1 MTGPRISTRRRAAR
15 TARTDP
21 LSRRQRKLVMQAL
34 NTDHLRKFFD
44 RLDQVAARLQRRW
57 QKAAH
62 NGALVDVPSD
72 LKRFTVD
79 VTSGLAFGTDLNTLE
94 DEGDVIQHYWARA
107 RLMELV
113 CRGLTNKEIRPR
125 VVHQSKNQEARA
137 RRPPETRTRAPS
149 TGVLSRVCSRD
160 CGRAEIARGAD
171 EAAPADPDFPL

>member
-1 MTGPRISTRRRAAR
+1 MRDAFLDTGINCVFSAEG
-15 TARTDP
+15 TDW
-21 LSRRQRKLVMQAL
+21 RRQRKLVMQAL

-62 NGALVDVPSD
+62 DGALVDVPSD

-125 VVHQSKNQEARA
+125 VVHQSKHHEEARA

-149 TGVLSRVCSRD
+149 TGVLSRV
-160 CGRAEIARGAD
+160 
-171 EAAPADPDFPL
+171 